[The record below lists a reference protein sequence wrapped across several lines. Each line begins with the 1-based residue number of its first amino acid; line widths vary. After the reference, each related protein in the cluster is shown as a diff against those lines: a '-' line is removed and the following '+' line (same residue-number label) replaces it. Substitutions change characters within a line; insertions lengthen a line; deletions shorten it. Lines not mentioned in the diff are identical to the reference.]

1 VIEPLSGPAT
11 LKGSKGLIAAV
22 QTCHAQRWQF
32 EAEEFVV
39 GVGVQ
44 TSERDG
50 QRDATVA
57 EMSCSLRRW
66 LGRAARQFAH
76 RGGNDRGIRM
86 SSQSSLLEALAVLS
100 SLVYVVLAVPR
111 SRWCWLAGGVGSL
124 IYIWLFARARLPMQS
139 LLQVW
144 YVGVAVFG
152 FMRWSHEGTTRISL
166 LPWRGHVG
174 GIAASLLLAVAIA
187 RFLAAETQAAWPH
200 LDASTMVLSL
210 FATWLTAR
218 GKLENW
224 LYWIIIDAV
233 QAWLY
238 AAQGLVFTAFLFLVY
253 LVIASVGFIEWLKT
267 YRRQTS
273 G

>member
-1 VIEPLSGPAT
+1 MGGLLAT
-11 LKGSKGLIAAV
+11 SP
-22 QTCHAQRWQF
+22 
-32 EAEEFVV
+32 
-39 GVGVQ
+39 
-44 TSERDG
+44 
-50 QRDATVA
+50 
-57 EMSCSLRRW
+57 
-66 LGRAARQFAH
+66 
-76 RGGNDRGIRM
+76 
-86 SSQSSLLEALAVLS
+86 LEALAVLS
-100 SLVYVVLAVPR
+100 SLVYVVLALPR
-111 SRWCWLAGGVGSL
+111 SRWCWVAGGVGSL
-124 IYIWLFARARLPMQS
+124 IYVWLFARARSPMRS

-152 FMRWSHEGTTRISL
+152 FLRWSHEGTTRISL
-166 LPWRGHVG
+166 LSWRGHVA

-187 RFLAAETQAAWPH
+187 RFLETQAAWPH

-224 LYWIIIDAV
+224 LYWIVIDAI

-253 LVIASVGFIEWLKT
+253 LVIASVGFIEWSKT
-267 YRRQTS
+267 YRRQTV